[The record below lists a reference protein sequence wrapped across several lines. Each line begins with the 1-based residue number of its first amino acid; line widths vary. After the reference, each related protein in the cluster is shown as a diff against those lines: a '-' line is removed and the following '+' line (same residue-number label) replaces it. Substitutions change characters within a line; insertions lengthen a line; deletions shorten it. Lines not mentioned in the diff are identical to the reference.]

1 MKVITILQLTGVF
14 CLLATDVYAYIDPA
28 TGSMVIQMLIGAA
41 AGAYLFF
48 RSFWSRILN
57 FLGFTKAEEPSHEE
71 DDDAVQSQTSPRST
85 VKSQVLEKTPSTTQE
100 AHDLA
105 PQNKPHRTLRA
116 EVLEETHSSKGSASS

>member
-1 MKVITILQLTGVF
+1 MMKVMTILQLTGVF

-41 AGAYLFF
+41 AGIYLFF

-57 FLGFTKAEEPSHEE
+57 FLGFIKAEEPSHEE
-71 DDDAVQSQTSPRST
+71 DGDAAQPQSSSGST
-85 VKSQVLEKTPSTTQE
+85 VKSQVLEKTHSTTQ

-105 PQNKPHRTLRA
+105 LQNKPHRTLRA
-116 EVLEETHSSKGSASS
+116 EVLEEPHSSKGSASS